1 MKRKILLL
9 IVVFTTFFNLTSL
22 AHSVQVAYCIS
33 CDGLLRLYVEHW
45 HANADVSTT
54 TMTLQTTVNGTT
66 TTTTGSPVANLQNIP
81 FAQLPNCAS
90 PPVIFGSCPGRAN
103 TYNDWVVY
111 DFPGIP
117 TNATASITILS
128 GNSAFTDDGCGMFP
142 AVTNNFVVAPINQP
156 PITIPSSFVCSGSQ
170 SPGVTFPPG
179 NPPGGTYIWSNDN
192 PAIGIP
198 ANGSGNIPPFTPAPS
213 STTQVANISVDYLCS
228 STTFTVTVLP
238 SAGPNFN
245 YVNMFHNG
253 QNGADPLIQC
263 LGDTTS
269 FQAQATPGVTI
280 QSVLWDFGDGSTST
294 DMNPV
299 HLFQN
304 SGSYVVNL
312 QVTTTDGCTQTSSST
327 ITINPKPVASY
338 TSTPECEYD
347 AVNFTNTSTVTIG
360 SIAAWEWR
368 FGDGTTANTASPAHL
383 YPGDGSYPINL
394 TVVTAAGCRD
404 SVTGTQVVYEKPFA
418 SFTSTTECLNDATNF
433 TDNSSASVNITN
445 WDWDFQNDNTI
456 DNTNQ
461 NTTHTYPAFGTFQT
475 ELTITDA
482 NGCVDDTVTNITVH
496 PLPVAA
502 FNSTMVCPTFATTL
516 TDAST
521 IAGGGNIS
529 QWNWDLGNDG
539 TVETNT
545 QNGANTWNTG
555 GAYDVE
561 LMVMSADGCVD
572 SIVNTVVVFP
582 KPVAAFSSTT
592 VCHNDVTNFTDMSTV
607 LVGNVTTWEWNFGDG
622 NTDNIQNPSN
632 TYANDGSHN
641 TTLIITTSVGCKD
654 TITTPVNVYSL
665 PIAEFSSSTECL
677 NVATQ
682 LTDQTTTSSSIS
694 AWEWDYQNDATVDDY
709 AQNSTH
715 VYPAFGFYPVHF
727 KVTDVNGCEDDTI
740 ANIEVKP
747 LPVAAFT
754 STDECPYF
762 PTSLTDASTVAGGAT
777 ITNWNWDIADD
788 GSVDLTSQN
797 GVNTWNLGGTYYVEL
812 MVETADGCLD
822 SVVNPINVFPKP
834 DATFS
839 NTTVCFGTATDFT
852 DNSTVALNN
861 VINTWEWNFDDGNN
875 STTQNPSN
883 LYASH
888 GLYDVTLMIETLNG
902 CRDTITNQVEVY
914 GMPVVDFSMPNECE
928 YDSVS
933 FVNSTTIP
941 SSDNMTYIWNFGDNA
956 ILSVETPT
964 HLYGTEGTYAV
975 NLEATSSN
983 GCVHD
988 STINVEIYDEPSAQF
1003 TVANNCV
1010 YETFD
1015 FTDYSNTTSTVATWE
1030 WDFNDGNTSSVQSP
1044 SHDFSSEGIYQ
1055 IQLIV
1060 TTSEMCT
1067 NTNTIALE
1075 VYPEPVAMFTP
1086 TDVCLNTP
1094 TEFQDIS
1101 TVSTQVFSSEEI
1113 LPHSAWEFGDGLTG
1127 TGPSVIHTYNS
1138 PGTYNSQIIVTT
1150 NHNCKDTA
1158 YLEVVVHSN
1167 PVASFV
1173 TADSAGCSPVTAQF
1187 LNTSTIDNI
1196 PENYTLTYYW
1206 YLDNGEE
1213 SSDENTSSVFTNASN
1228 TDNQYYGGSLVVTSN
1243 YGCTDSIYNDNVVI
1257 VHPIPYPDFSFTP
1270 EETTVYN
1277 TLIEFTD
1284 ESTGASVW
1292 DWTIGDGTVFSDQ
1305 NPSHRYADSGNYTIQ
1320 LRVENGYGC
1329 TDSTTK
1335 FLRIDPVFE
1344 VFIPNSITPNSDGI
1358 NDEFMVDGYGIK
1370 EQELFI
1376 FDKWG
1381 KLLYEG
1387 YNVGDSWDG
1396 YVNNKLDKTAVYV
1409 YVVKII
1415 DLNDNK
1421 HDYKGSVTV
1430 IR

>member
-1 MKRKILLL
+1 
-9 IVVFTTFFNLTSL
+9 
-22 AHSVQVAYCIS
+22 
-33 CDGLLRLYVEHW
+33 
-45 HANADVSTT
+45 
-54 TMTLQTTVNGTT
+54 MTLQVTVNGTT
-66 TTTTGSPVANLQNIP
+66 TTSTGSPVANLQNIP

-90 PPVIFGSCPGRAN
+90 PPTVFGSCPGRAN

-117 TNATASITILS
+117 TNATASIRILS

-142 AVTNNFVVAPINQP
+142 AQTTNFVVAPLNQP
-156 PITIPSSFVCSGSQ
+156 PITIPASFVCSGSQ

-192 PAIGIP
+192 PAIGVP
-198 ANGSGNIPPFTPAPS
+198 ATGSGNIPAFTPAPS
-213 STTQVANISVDYLCS
+213 NTTQVANITVDYLCA
-228 STTFTVTVLP
+228 STTFTITVLP

-253 QNGADPLIQC
+253 QNGADPLVQC

-304 SGSYVVNL
+304 SGNYTVNL
-312 QVTTTDGCTQTSSST
+312 QVTTTDGCTQTSTST

-347 AVNFTNTSTVTIG
+347 AINFTSTSTVTTG
-360 SIAAWEWR
+360 TIAAWEWE
-368 FGDGTTANTASPAHL
+368 FGDGATGNTANPAHL
-383 YPGDGSYPINL
+383 YPGDGSYPVNL

-404 SVTGTQVVYEKPFA
+404 SITGTQIVYEKPVA
-418 SFTSTTECLNDATNF
+418 SYISTTECQNDATNF
-433 TDNSSASVNITN
+433 TDNSTASVNITN

-456 DNTNQ
+456 DNTSQ
-461 NTTHTYPAFGTFQT
+461 NPSYTYPAFGTYPA

-482 NGCVDDTVTNITVH
+482 NGCVDDTVVNITVH

-521 IAGGGNIS
+521 IPGGGTIS

-539 TVETNT
+539 SVETNT

-561 LMVMSADGCVD
+561 LMVMSSDGCVD
-572 SIVNTVVVFP
+572 SIVNTIVVYP

-592 VCHNDVTNFTDMSTV
+592 VCHNDVTNFTDLSTV
-607 LVGNVTTWEWNFGDG
+607 LVGNISTWEWDLGDG

-632 TYANDGSHN
+632 TYANDGSYN
-641 TTLIITTSVGCKD
+641 ATLIITTSVGCKD
-654 TITTPVNVYSL
+654 TVVNPVNVYSL

-677 NVATQ
+677 NEATM
-682 LTDQTTTSSSIS
+682 LTDQTTTASSIS
-694 AWEWDYQNDATVDDY
+694 LWEWDYQNDATVDDY
-709 AQNSTH
+709 AQNTSY
-715 VYPAFGFYPVHF
+715 VYPGFGFYPVHL
-727 KVTDVNGCEDDTI
+727 KVTDVNGCEDDTV

-754 STDECPYF
+754 STEECPFF
-762 PTSLTDASTVAGGAT
+762 PATLTDASTVAGGAT
-777 ITNWNWDIADD
+777 ITNWNWDIDD
-788 GSVDLTSQN
+788 NGNVDFTTQN
-797 GVNTWNLGGTYYVEL
+797 GANAWTLGGTYYVEL

-822 SVVNPINVFPKP
+822 SVVNAVNVFPKP
-834 DATFS
+834 EAAFS

-861 VINTWEWNFDDGNN
+861 NIVAWDWNFDDGNT
-875 STTQNPSN
+875 STNQNPSN
-883 LYASH
+883 QYGSH
-888 GLYDVTLMIETLNG
+888 GLYDVTLMIETMNG
-902 CRDTITNQVEVY
+902 CRDTITNQIEVY
-914 GMPVVDFSMPNECE
+914 GMPVVNFTMPNVCE
-928 YDSVS
+928 YDSVH
-933 FVNSTTIP
+933 FVNNTTIP
-941 SSDNMTYIWNFGDNA
+941 SNDNMTYVWNFGDNA

-964 HLYGTEGTYAV
+964 HLYSTEGTYAV

-983 GCVHD
+983 GCIHD
-988 STINVEIYDEPSAQF
+988 TTINVDIYDEPSAQF
-1003 TVANNCV
+1003 TVSNNCV

-1015 FTDYSNTTSTVATWE
+1015 FTDYSNTTSTLVN
-1030 WDFNDGNTSSVQSP
+1030 WDWSFGDGNTSTNQSP
-1044 SHDFSSEGIYQ
+1044 THDFAAEGIYQ
-1055 IQLIV
+1055 IQLVV
-1060 TTSEMCT
+1060 TTNELCRDT
-1067 NTNTIALE
+1067 NTVALE
-1075 VYPEPVAMFTP
+1075 VYPKPVANFTP

-1094 TEFQDIS
+1094 TEFQDLS
-1101 TVSTQVFSSEEI
+1101 TVSTQVFSTEEV
-1113 LPHSAWEFGDGLTG
+1113 LPQSAWDFGDGLTAS
-1127 TGPSVIHTYNS
+1127 GPSAIHTYNA
-1138 PGTYNSQIIVTT
+1138 PGSYNAQIIVTT

-1158 YLEVVVHSN
+1158 ELVVIVHSN

-1173 TADSAGCSPVTAQF
+1173 TADSAGCSPVTVQF
-1187 LNTSTIDNI
+1187 INTSTIDHN
-1196 PENYTLTYYW
+1196 PGNYTLTYHW
-1206 YLDNGEE
+1206 YFDNGEE
-1213 SSDENTSSVFTNASN
+1213 DTNENSSSTFTSDSH
-1228 TDNQYYGGSLVVTSN
+1228 TDNEYYGAALVVTSN
-1243 YGCTDSIYNDNVVI
+1243 YGCKDSIYNDNVVI
-1257 VHPIPYPDFSFTP
+1257 VRPIPYPDFVFNP
-1270 EETTVYN
+1270 DETNVYN
-1277 TLIEFTD
+1277 TLIDFTD
-1284 ESTGASVW
+1284 QSIGASVW
-1292 DWTIGDGTVFSDQ
+1292 DWNVGDGTVYGDQ
-1305 NPSHRYADSGNYTIQ
+1305 HPNHRYADSGYYTID

-1329 TDSTTK
+1329 TDSISK
-1335 FLRIDPVFE
+1335 SLRIDPVFE
-1344 VFIPNSITPNSDGI
+1344 VFIPNSITPNADGI

-1370 EQELFI
+1370 EQEMYI
-1376 FDKWG
+1376 YDKWG

-1387 YNVGDSWDG
+1387 FNLDDTWDG
-1396 YVNNKLDKTAVYV
+1396 YVNGRMDKTAVYV
-1409 YVVKII
+1409 YVVKIV
-1415 DLNDNK
+1415 DLYDVK